1 MRVLVLAFI
10 LVVISFAC
18 RRNHLDN
25 IDFCEILSRDQS
37 FVNVDK
43 SNFEKFMEDRE
54 IRMGIINE
62 NLDLLL
68 AVTRKNGFPN
78 SSIVQDSCVDK
89 AAELTIIH
97 AAQIN
102 QEKLFKKATVRLFER
117 EIEKGNLNKQIL
129 ERALIIMERTS
140 EVCVSQ
146 KKDIVSAVESWGINA
161 QFFRGGA
168 QSDFVKS
175 IIFKEC

>member
-10 LVVISFAC
+10 VVIISFAC
-18 RRNHLDN
+18 SRNHLDN
-25 IDFCEILSRDQS
+25 IDFCEIISRDQS

-43 SNFEKFMEDRE
+43 SNLEKFMEDRE

-62 NLDLLL
+62 NLSLLL
-68 AVTRKNGFPN
+68 AFTSENGFPN
-78 SSIVQDSCVDK
+78 SAIVQDSCVDK

-102 QEKLFKKATVRLFER
+102 QEKLFKKETVRLFEK
-117 EIEKGNLNKQIL
+117 EVKKGNLNKQIL
-129 ERALIIMERTS
+129 ERALIIMARTS
-140 EVCVSQ
+140 DVCVSQ
-146 KKDIVSAVESWGINA
+146 KKDIVSAVEAWGINA
-161 QFFRGGA
+161 EFFKGGA